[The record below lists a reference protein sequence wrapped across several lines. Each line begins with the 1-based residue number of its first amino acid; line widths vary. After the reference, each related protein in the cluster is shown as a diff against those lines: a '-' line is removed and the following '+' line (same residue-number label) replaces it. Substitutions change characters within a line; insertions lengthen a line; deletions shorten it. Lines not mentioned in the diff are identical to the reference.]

1 MGRPKKD
8 ALEIRAKEAIPLAA
22 VEAEKEKIKVGDYIS
37 LEGDAF
43 RTVSKMT
50 GGYDYTGS
58 FNGLITEKSRDVF
71 VIDCG
76 NYRSAIRYSAL
87 LTEGTRYRMWR
98 GNNG

>member
-8 ALEIRAKEAIPLAA
+8 ALEIRAKQAIPLEAI
-22 VEAEKEKIKVGDYIS
+22 EAEKEKIKVGDYIN

-43 RTVSKMT
+43 KVFAKMT

-58 FNGLITEKSRDVF
+58 FNGLITEKSRNVF

-76 NYRSAIRYSAL
+76 NTNPQSDIPPS
-87 LTEGTRYRMWR
+87 
-98 GNNG
+98 